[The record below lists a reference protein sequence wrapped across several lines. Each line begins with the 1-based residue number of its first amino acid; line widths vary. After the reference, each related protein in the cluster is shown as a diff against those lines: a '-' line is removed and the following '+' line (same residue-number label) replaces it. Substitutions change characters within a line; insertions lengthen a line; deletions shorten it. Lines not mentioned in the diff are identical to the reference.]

1 MHIKYPTDSP
11 NKDGYVKKDKVI
23 YIGCDATSQARP
35 GENMPGDTYSL
46 KVRHDSS
53 GWQHK

>member
-35 GENMPGDTYSL
+35 GENMPGDTNSL
-46 KVRHDSS
+46 KVRHDST